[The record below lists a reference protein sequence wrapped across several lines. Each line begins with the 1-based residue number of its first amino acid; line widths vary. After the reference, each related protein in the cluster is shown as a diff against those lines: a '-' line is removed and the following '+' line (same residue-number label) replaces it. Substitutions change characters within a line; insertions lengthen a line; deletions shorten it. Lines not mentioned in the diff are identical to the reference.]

1 LAYHLNSQ
9 STARIPVAARLK
21 DPIRISRQRI
31 PWQIGLRMKSLVTL
45 GLAVVVFASTNIDDV
60 FVLVTFFADKNF
72 RARDVVIGQYAG
84 VSMLYAISAIA
95 ALISLIIPPAYI
107 GLLGVVPIAIGVRK
121 LYNLWCSRKK
131 EEYSSRTDAHGRSLA
146 VAAVTMANG
155 GDNIA
160 VYTALFATRSGFEV
174 PAIGVVFAIMT
185 GLWCLAAHWLVNHR
199 ALGAPIRRYAHRVV
213 PFVLIGLG
221 FLILARSGTFHLVEI

>member
-1 LAYHLNSQ
+1 MLSVARGPNNS
-9 STARIPVAARLK
+9 ARASGQGAPWY
-21 DPIRISRQRI
+21 IS
-31 PWQIGLRMKSLVTL
+31 LRMESLVTL
-45 GLAVVVFASTNIDDV
+45 IGLAVVVFASTNIDDV
-60 FVLVTFFADKNF
+60 FVLVGFFADKNF

-84 VSMLYAISAIA
+84 VTTLYVVSAIA
-95 ALISLIIPPAYI
+95 ALISLVIPPAYV
-107 GLLGVVPIAIGVRK
+107 GLLGLAPIAIGAKK
-121 LYNLWCSRKK
+121 LYNLWRAPNR
-131 EEYSSRTDAHGRSLA
+131 EERVPGAGGPGKRIA

-199 ALGAPIRRYAHRVV
+199 ALGAPIRRHAHRIV

-221 FLILARSGTFHLVEI
+221 VLILVRTGTLQLLKL